1 MAERATYAAIVGAFF
16 ANMAKDRIVDYF
28 WGVAIP
34 PGGPIRVARAK
45 INFLLVCR
53 VGIVCFFD
61 NSDFI

>member
-1 MAERATYAAIVGAFF
+1 
-16 ANMAKDRIVDYF
+16 MAKDRIVDYF

-34 PGGPIRVARAK
+34 PGGPIRVTRAK
-45 INFLLVCR
+45 TNFLLVCR